1 MLDGSPTAQLANKS
15 LEDIAQGIMGVSDPD
30 VSKRYEEMKH
40 TALRYL
46 ETLDKASLAPKEKL
60 AAFEK
65 ELAKAVAPY
74 ADNPAFQAFLEMKKV
89 AKLGD

>member
-1 MLDGSPTAQLANKS
+1 
-15 LEDIAQGIMGVSDPD
+15 MGASDPE

-60 AAFEK
+60 AAFE
-65 ELAKAVAPY
+65 EGVGESSRPICR
-74 ADNPAFQAFLEMKKV
+74 
-89 AKLGD
+89 